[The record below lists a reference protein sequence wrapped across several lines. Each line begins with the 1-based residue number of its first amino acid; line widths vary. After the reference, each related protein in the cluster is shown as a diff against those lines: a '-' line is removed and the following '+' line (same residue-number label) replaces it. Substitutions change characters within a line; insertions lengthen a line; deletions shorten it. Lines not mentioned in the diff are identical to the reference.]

1 VENKIAA
8 AFALIAKTTDR
19 KQLLDIAANADKQ
32 GVTIVAEGART
43 KFNALVAEDA
53 SDPIVPAWNHMIAA
67 SERFLGHRHNYARRM
82 IENRV
87 RAGYA
92 RRDAIVEALTGW
104 ALGARPTEGF
114 LAMLRADTLHTSG
127 EALIVRFADAFPPT
141 VVVAAK
147 RRLDDAR
154 RGAFNNMA

>member
-1 VENKIAA
+1 MEKKIAA

-32 GVTIVAEGART
+32 GVTIVAQEART

-53 SDPIVPAWNHMIAA
+53 SDPIVPAWHHMIEA

-87 RAGYA
+87 KAGYA

-104 ALGARPTEGF
+104 LLARSP
-114 LAMLRADTLHTSG
+114 LRAFW
-127 EALIVRFADAFPPT
+127 RW
-141 VVVAAK
+141 
-147 RRLDDAR
+147 
-154 RGAFNNMA
+154 